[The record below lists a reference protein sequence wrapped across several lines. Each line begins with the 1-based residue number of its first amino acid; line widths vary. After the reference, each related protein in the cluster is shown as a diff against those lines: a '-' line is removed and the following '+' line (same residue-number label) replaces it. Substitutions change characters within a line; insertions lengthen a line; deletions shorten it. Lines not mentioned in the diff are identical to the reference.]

1 MTTPKKIVGKKNPA
15 YVWAHGG
22 GGYAGTALEHEPLI
36 GKMAVNLNC
45 TVFNVDYR
53 LGPEVKC
60 PKG

>member
-1 MTTPKKIVGKKNPA
+1 MTTPKKIVGKMNPA